1 MLTYEGDSNLGNK
14 LLVNIILF
22 GLKVSSTTENC
33 LNLSFVSIFPSPK
46 NWEGLKKGIF
56 LLSVNWLFSF
66 LHQKSNA
73 ALNQSYLV
81 LSSQLFCF
89 SSVYFI

>member
-33 LNLSFVSIFPSPK
+33 LNLSF
-46 NWEGLKKGIF
+46 F
-56 LLSVNWLFSF
+56 LLFPLFFKELGRIKGNNFSF
-66 LHQKSNA
+66 LSV
-73 ALNQSYLV
+73 SW
-81 LSSQLFCF
+81 LFF
-89 SSVYFI
+89 KFASEK